1 MKKLRI
7 LYFFIVFSFLAGC
20 GSDDNEV
27 GSEAGIMADF
37 SFTSDGSTFTF
48 TNLSEGA
55 TTYRWDFGDLYF
67 YSNEENPTYTYSI
80 VGGDLTVTLTAINES
95 GAEAYISKTITAP
108 IIIVANIDI
117 DGDFGDW
124 EEVPVSHEFS
134 GSIKKM
140 KYYTKGPNIDIYF
153 EGGPDMTLD
162 VVDMLFNADED
173 KATGYNENWN
183 IGAEYLFEGPPI
195 LGSWG
200 SFYTHAGGGGG
211 FSWNS
216 IGLDGH
222 GFESSGAVA
231 IDGETNAIEMRFP
244 KSFFGTVGD
253 SIDFGMWV
261 NWGVEYYPEDTAGEA
276 INIEI
281 QK

>member
-1 MKKLRI
+1 MKKI
-7 LYFFIVFSFLAGC
+7 KFFYYLIAVSLLAGC
-20 GSDDNEV
+20 GSDDSAS
-27 GSEAGIMADF
+27 SESSVVADF

-67 YSNEENPTYTYSI
+67 YSYEENPVYTYSI
-80 VGGDLTVTLTAINES
+80 VGGELTVTLTAISES
-95 GAEAYISKTITAP
+95 GEEDYVSKSITAP

-117 DGDFGDW
+117 DGDFDDW
-124 EEVPVSHEFS
+124 EEVPVSYEFA
-134 GSIKKM
+134 GSVKKM

-153 EGGPDMTLD
+153 EGGPDMTLEI
-162 VVDMLFNADED
+162 VDMLFNVDED
-173 KATGYNENWN
+173 NGTGYNEAWN

-200 SFYTHAGGGGG
+200 SFYSYPSGGSGGWA
-211 FSWNS
+211 WNW

-222 GFESSGAVA
+222 GFKSSGTVTV
-231 IDGETNAIEMRFP
+231 DSETNAIEMRFP

-253 SIDFGMWV
+253 SIDFGMWL
-261 NWGVEYYPEDTAGEA
+261 NWGVEYFPSASSPA

-281 QK
+281 QR